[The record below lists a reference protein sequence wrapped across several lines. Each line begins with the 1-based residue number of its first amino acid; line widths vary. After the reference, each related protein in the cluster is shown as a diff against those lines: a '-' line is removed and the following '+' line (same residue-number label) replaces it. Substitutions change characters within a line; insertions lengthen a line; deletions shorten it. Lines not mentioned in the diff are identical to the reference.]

1 MFNIIKNYLK
11 LNRFFVSADKL
22 ITVSIGAAV
31 MYAAVEFIK
40 KLLINVNKKD
50 ERINDIFTAQL
61 QVLMENSTDYKK
73 ELTDVKKLI
82 LNTTNMS
89 TGDFQTYVATLNR
102 MIHYRMMFEIGD
114 IIDKNHIN
122 TNTLELT
129 IRKIKNINDKIFSTS
144 VYDVLSLNFDKTTLD
159 LIVEMLKEEQVETQ
173 LKLEEIF
180 TEYAAKKD
188 ESQTDDD
195 TELSMNTKKSIK
207 ELLSFML
214 NDLTS
219 RTYSI
224 LNKS

>member
-1 MFNIIKNYLK
+1 MLENLPEW
-11 LNRFFVSADKL
+11 ADKL

-89 TGDFQTYVATLNR
+89 TSDFQTYIATLNR
-102 MIHYRMMFEIGD
+102 MVYYRMMFEIGD

-122 TNTLELT
+122 TNSLELT

-144 VYDVLSLNFDKTTLD
+144 VYDVLSLNFDKVILD
-159 LIVEMLKEEQVETQ
+159 SIVEMLKEEQVETQ

-188 ESQTDDD
+188 VSQTDDD

>member
-1 MFNIIKNYLK
+1 MLENLPEW
-11 LNRFFVSADKL
+11 ADKL

-89 TGDFQTYVATLNR
+89 TGDFQTYIATLNR
-102 MIHYRMMFEIGD
+102 MIHYRMMFEIND

-129 IRKIKNINDKIFSTS
+129 IKKIKNINDKIFSTS
-144 VYDVLSLNFDKTTLD
+144 VYDVLSLNFDKAILD
-159 LIVEMLKEEQVETQ
+159 LIVEMLKEEQIETQ
-173 LKLEEIF
+173 VKLEEIF

-188 ESQTDDD
+188 VSQEDDD

>member
-1 MFNIIKNYLK
+1 
-11 LNRFFVSADKL
+11 
-22 ITVSIGAAV
+22 

-89 TGDFQTYVATLNR
+89 TGDFQTYIATLNR
-102 MIHYRMMFEIGD
+102 MVYYRMMFEIGD

-122 TNTLELT
+122 TNSLELT

-144 VYDVLSLNFDKTTLD
+144 VYDVLSLNFDKVILD

-188 ESQTDDD
+188 VSQTDDD

>member
-1 MFNIIKNYLK
+1 
-11 LNRFFVSADKL
+11 
-22 ITVSIGAAV
+22 

-89 TGDFQTYVATLNR
+89 TGDFQTYIATLNR
-102 MIHYRMMFEIGD
+102 MVYYRMMFEIGD

-122 TNTLELT
+122 TNSLELT

-144 VYDVLSLNFDKTTLD
+144 VYDVLSLNFDKVILD
-159 LIVEMLKEEQVETQ
+159 SIVEMLKEEQVETQ

-188 ESQTDDD
+188 VSQTDDD

>member
-1 MFNIIKNYLK
+1 MLENLPEW
-11 LNRFFVSADKL
+11 ADKL

-89 TGDFQTYVATLNR
+89 TGDFQTYIATLNR

-129 IRKIKNINDKIFSTS
+129 IKKIKNINDKIFSTS
-144 VYDVLSLNFDKTTLD
+144 VYDVLSLNFDKTILD
-159 LIVEMLKEEQVETQ
+159 LIVEMLKEEQIETQ
-173 LKLEEIF
+173 VKLEEIF

-188 ESQTDDD
+188 VSQEDDD

>member
-1 MFNIIKNYLK
+1 MLENLPEW
-11 LNRFFVSADKL
+11 ADKL

-89 TGDFQTYVATLNR
+89 TGDFQTYIATLNR
-102 MIHYRMMFEIGD
+102 MVYYRMMFEIGD

-122 TNTLELT
+122 TNSLELT

-144 VYDVLSLNFDKTTLD
+144 VYDVLSLNFDKAILD
-159 LIVEMLKEEQVETQ
+159 SIVEMLKEEQVETQ

>member
-1 MFNIIKNYLK
+1 MLENLPEW
-11 LNRFFVSADKL
+11 ADKL

-89 TGDFQTYVATLNR
+89 TGDFQTYIATLNR
-102 MIHYRMMFEIGD
+102 MVYYRMMFEIGD

-122 TNTLELT
+122 TNSLELT

-144 VYDVLSLNFDKTTLD
+144 VYDVLSLNFDKVILD

-188 ESQTDDD
+188 VSQTDDD

>member
-1 MFNIIKNYLK
+1 MLENLPEW
-11 LNRFFVSADKL
+11 ADKL

-89 TGDFQTYVATLNR
+89 TGDFQTYIATLNR

-129 IRKIKNINDKIFSTS
+129 IKKIKNINDKIFSTS
-144 VYDVLSLNFDKTTLD
+144 VYDVLSLNFDKAILD
-159 LIVEMLKEEQVETQ
+159 LIVEMLKEEQIETQ
-173 LKLEEIF
+173 VKLEEIF

-188 ESQTDDD
+188 ISQEDDD

>member
-1 MFNIIKNYLK
+1 MLEILPEW
-11 LNRFFVSADKL
+11 ADKL

-89 TGDFQTYVATLNR
+89 TGDFQTYIATLNR
-102 MIHYRMMFEIGD
+102 MVYYRMMFEIGD

-122 TNTLELT
+122 TNSLELT

-144 VYDVLSLNFDKTTLD
+144 VYDVLSLNFDKVILD
-159 LIVEMLKEEQVETQ
+159 SIVEMLKEEQVETQ

-188 ESQTDDD
+188 VSQTDDD

>member
-1 MFNIIKNYLK
+1 MLENLPEW
-11 LNRFFVSADKL
+11 ADKL

-144 VYDVLSLNFDKTTLD
+144 VYDVLSLNFDKAILD
-159 LIVEMLKEEQVETQ
+159 SIVEMLKEEQVETQ

>member
-1 MFNIIKNYLK
+1 MLENLPEW
-11 LNRFFVSADKL
+11 ADKL

-89 TGDFQTYVATLNR
+89 TSDFQTYIATLNR

-188 ESQTDDD
+188 VSQTDDD

>member
-1 MFNIIKNYLK
+1 MLENLPEW
-11 LNRFFVSADKL
+11 ADKL

-89 TGDFQTYVATLNR
+89 TGDFQTYIATLNR
-102 MIHYRMMFEIGD
+102 MVYYRIMFEIGD

-144 VYDVLSLNFDKTTLD
+144 VYDVLSLNFDKVILD
-159 LIVEMLKEEQVETQ
+159 SIVEMLKEEQVETQ

-188 ESQTDDD
+188 VSQTDDD

>member
-1 MFNIIKNYLK
+1 MLENLPEW
-11 LNRFFVSADKL
+11 ADKL

-40 KLLINVNKKD
+40 KLLVDVNKKD

-89 TGDFQTYVATLNR
+89 TGDFQTYIATLNR

-129 IRKIKNINDKIFSTS
+129 IKKIKNINDKIFSTS
-144 VYDVLSLNFDKTTLD
+144 VYDVLSLNYDKAILD
-159 LIVEMLKEEQVETQ
+159 LIVEMLKEEQIETQ
-173 LKLEEIF
+173 VKLEEIF

-188 ESQTDDD
+188 VSQTDDD

>member
-1 MFNIIKNYLK
+1 MLENLPEW
-11 LNRFFVSADKL
+11 ADKL

-50 ERINDIFTAQL
+50 ERINDIFTTQL

-102 MIHYRMMFEIGD
+102 MIYYRMMFEIGD

-144 VYDVLSLNFDKTTLD
+144 VYDVLSLNFDKVILD
-159 LIVEMLKEEQVETQ
+159 SIVEMLKEEQVETQ

-188 ESQTDDD
+188 VSQTDDD

>member
-1 MFNIIKNYLK
+1 MLENLPEW
-11 LNRFFVSADKL
+11 ADKL

-122 TNTLELT
+122 ANTLELT
-129 IRKIKNINDKIFSTS
+129 IKKIKNINDKIFSTS
-144 VYDVLSLNFDKTTLD
+144 VYDVLSLNFDKAILD
-159 LIVEMLKEEQVETQ
+159 LIVEMLKEEQIETQ
-173 LKLEEIF
+173 VKLEEIF

-188 ESQTDDD
+188 VSQEDDD

>member
-1 MFNIIKNYLK
+1 MLENLPEW
-11 LNRFFVSADKL
+11 ADKL

-89 TGDFQTYVATLNR
+89 TGDFQTYIATLNR

-129 IRKIKNINDKIFSTS
+129 IKKIKNINDKIFSTS
-144 VYDVLSLNFDKTTLD
+144 VYDVLSLNYDKAILD
-159 LIVEMLKEEQVETQ
+159 LIVEMLKEEQIETQ
-173 LKLEEIF
+173 VKLEEIF
-180 TEYAAKKD
+180 IEYAAKKD
-188 ESQTDDD
+188 VSQEDDD
-195 TELSMNTKKSIK
+195 TELSMNTKKNIK

-219 RTYSI
+219 RSYSI

>member
-1 MFNIIKNYLK
+1 MLENLPEW
-11 LNRFFVSADKL
+11 ADNL

-89 TGDFQTYVATLNR
+89 TGDFQTYIATLNR
-102 MIHYRMMFEIGD
+102 MVYYRMMFEIGD

-122 TNTLELT
+122 TNSLELT

-144 VYDVLSLNFDKTTLD
+144 VYDVLSLNFDKVILD
-159 LIVEMLKEEQVETQ
+159 SIVEMLKEEQVETQ

-188 ESQTDDD
+188 VSKTDDD

>member
-1 MFNIIKNYLK
+1 MLENLPEW
-11 LNRFFVSADKL
+11 ADKL

-89 TGDFQTYVATLNR
+89 TGDFQTYIATLNR
-102 MIHYRMMFEIGD
+102 MVYYKMMFELGD

-122 TNTLELT
+122 TNSLELT

-144 VYDVLSLNFDKTTLD
+144 VYDVLSLNFDKVILD
-159 LIVEMLKEEQVETQ
+159 SIVEMLKEEQVETQ

-188 ESQTDDD
+188 VSQTDDD

>member
-1 MFNIIKNYLK
+1 MLENLPEW
-11 LNRFFVSADKL
+11 ADKL

-73 ELTDVKKLI
+73 ELTDIKKLI

-89 TGDFQTYVATLNR
+89 TGDFQTYIATLNR
-102 MIHYRMMFEIGD
+102 MVYYRMMFEIGD

-122 TNTLELT
+122 TNSLELT

-144 VYDVLSLNFDKTTLD
+144 VYDVLSLNFDKVILD
-159 LIVEMLKEEQVETQ
+159 SIVEMLKEEQVETQ

-188 ESQTDDD
+188 VSQTDDD

>member
-1 MFNIIKNYLK
+1 MLENLPEW
-11 LNRFFVSADKL
+11 ADKL

-89 TGDFQTYVATLNR
+89 TGDFQTYIATLNR

-129 IRKIKNINDKIFSTS
+129 IKKIKNINDKIFSTS
-144 VYDVLSLNFDKTTLD
+144 VYDVLSLNFDKAILD
-159 LIVEMLKEEQVETQ
+159 LIVEMLKEEQIETQ
-173 LKLEEIF
+173 VKLEEIF

-188 ESQTDDD
+188 VSQEDDD

>member
-1 MFNIIKNYLK
+1 MLENLPEW
-11 LNRFFVSADKL
+11 ADKF

-89 TGDFQTYVATLNR
+89 TGDFQTYIATLNR

-129 IRKIKNINDKIFSTS
+129 IKKIKNINDKIFSTS
-144 VYDVLSLNFDKTTLD
+144 VYDVLSLNFDKAILD
-159 LIVEMLKEEQVETQ
+159 LIVEMLKEEQIETQ
-173 LKLEEIF
+173 VKLEEIF

-188 ESQTDDD
+188 ISQEDDD
-195 TELSMNTKKSIK
+195 TELSTNTKKSIK

>member
-1 MFNIIKNYLK
+1 MLENLPEW
-11 LNRFFVSADKL
+11 ADKL

-89 TGDFQTYVATLNR
+89 TGDFQTYIATLNR
-102 MIHYRMMFEIGD
+102 MVYYRIMFEIGD

-122 TNTLELT
+122 TNSLELT

-144 VYDVLSLNFDKTTLD
+144 VYDVLSLNFDKVILD
-159 LIVEMLKEEQVETQ
+159 SIVEMLKEEQVETQ

-188 ESQTDDD
+188 VSQEDDD

>member
-1 MFNIIKNYLK
+1 MLENLPEW
-11 LNRFFVSADKL
+11 ADKL

-144 VYDVLSLNFDKTTLD
+144 VYDVLSLNFDKVILD
-159 LIVEMLKEEQVETQ
+159 SIVEMLKEEQVETQ

-188 ESQTDDD
+188 VSQTDDD

>member
-1 MFNIIKNYLK
+1 MLENLPEW
-11 LNRFFVSADKL
+11 ADKL

-89 TGDFQTYVATLNR
+89 TGDFQTYIATLNR

-129 IRKIKNINDKIFSTS
+129 IKKIKNINDKIFSTS
-144 VYDVLSLNFDKTTLD
+144 VYDVLSLNYDKAILD
-159 LIVEMLKEEQVETQ
+159 LIVEMLKEEQIETQ
-173 LKLEEIF
+173 VKLEEIF

-188 ESQTDDD
+188 VSQTDDD

>member
-1 MFNIIKNYLK
+1 MLENLPEW
-11 LNRFFVSADKL
+11 ADKL

-89 TGDFQTYVATLNR
+89 TGDFQTYIATLNR
-102 MIHYRMMFEIGD
+102 MVYYRMMFEIGD

-122 TNTLELT
+122 TNSLELT

-144 VYDVLSLNFDKTTLD
+144 VYDVLSLNFDKVTLD
-159 LIVEMLKEEQVETQ
+159 SIVEMLKEEQVETQ

-188 ESQTDDD
+188 VSQTDDD

>member
-1 MFNIIKNYLK
+1 MLENLPEW
-11 LNRFFVSADKL
+11 ADKL

-89 TGDFQTYVATLNR
+89 TGDFQTYIATLNR
-102 MIHYRMMFEIGD
+102 MVYYRMMFEIGD

-144 VYDVLSLNFDKTTLD
+144 VYDVLSLNFDKVILD
-159 LIVEMLKEEQVETQ
+159 SIVEMLKEEQVETQ

-188 ESQTDDD
+188 VSQTDDD

>member
-1 MFNIIKNYLK
+1 MLENLPEW
-11 LNRFFVSADKL
+11 ADKL

-89 TGDFQTYVATLNR
+89 TGDFQTYIATLNR
-102 MIHYRMMFEIGD
+102 MVYYRMMFEIGD

-122 TNTLELT
+122 TNSLELT

-144 VYDVLSLNFDKTTLD
+144 VYDVLSLNFDKVILD
-159 LIVEMLKEEQVETQ
+159 SIVEILKEEQVETQ

-180 TEYAAKKD
+180 TEYTAKKD
-188 ESQTDDD
+188 VSQTDDD
-195 TELSMNTKKSIK
+195 TELSVNTKKSIK

-219 RTYSI
+219 RTYYI

>member
-1 MFNIIKNYLK
+1 MLENLPEW
-11 LNRFFVSADKL
+11 ADKL

-89 TGDFQTYVATLNR
+89 TGDFQTYIATLNR

-129 IRKIKNINDKIFSTS
+129 IKKIKNINDKIFSTS
-144 VYDVLSLNFDKTTLD
+144 VYDVLSLNYDKAILD
-159 LIVEMLKEEQVETQ
+159 LIVEMLKEEQIETQ
-173 LKLEEIF
+173 VKLEEIF

-188 ESQTDDD
+188 ISQEDDD

>member
-1 MFNIIKNYLK
+1 MLENLPEW
-11 LNRFFVSADKL
+11 ADKL

-89 TGDFQTYVATLNR
+89 TGDFQTYIATLNR
-102 MIHYRMMFEIGD
+102 MVYYRMMFEIGD

-122 TNTLELT
+122 TNSLELT

-144 VYDVLSLNFDKTTLD
+144 VYDVLSLNFDKVILD
-159 LIVEMLKEEQVETQ
+159 SIVEMLKEEQVETQ

-188 ESQTDDD
+188 VSQTDDD
-195 TELSMNTKKSIK
+195 TELSMNTNKSIK

>member
-1 MFNIIKNYLK
+1 MLENLPEW
-11 LNRFFVSADKL
+11 ADKL

-89 TGDFQTYVATLNR
+89 TSDFQTYIATLNR

-180 TEYAAKKD
+180 TEYAVKKD

>member
-1 MFNIIKNYLK
+1 MLENLPEW
-11 LNRFFVSADKL
+11 ADKL

-188 ESQTDDD
+188 VSQTDDD

>member
-1 MFNIIKNYLK
+1 MLENLPEW
-11 LNRFFVSADKL
+11 ADKL

-89 TGDFQTYVATLNR
+89 TGDFQTYIATLNR
-102 MIHYRMMFEIGD
+102 MVYYRMMFEIGD

-122 TNTLELT
+122 TNSLELT

-144 VYDVLSLNFDKTTLD
+144 VYDVLSLNFDKVILD
-159 LIVEMLKEEQVETQ
+159 SIVEMLKEEQVETQ

-188 ESQTDDD
+188 ESQTDYD